1 MRSSLL
7 LVLIGVA
14 ACGEDAVSS
23 PEGDS
28 AQGNR
33 PDPRV
38 IPGGGISDGAIDG
51 VVNLYV
57 IDEATRAPISG
68 AEVRVG
74 DLAGTTGVD
83 GLFIADGVV
92 GPQDIVVKAAGHRK
106 ELWIG
111 ANGANITVNLEADNT
126 GEPPSATLT
135 GSIPNL
141 ASVTVAHTK
150 VTIVGYSQTD
160 VLGDPA
166 NEIATPAQPGNPV
179 APNLCIGDVCN
190 FSINTRTG
198 KLALFAT
205 ILDFDNK
212 ETEDE
217 ADDTLTIVGFAI
229 KQGIDTATATGAQDL
244 TLISDA
250 NTQTLAIDFGS
261 PPSGLTTRGA
271 LVGIELGVDGVLLA
285 GSTVGTSLKVPKL
298 SAITGATGYRLT
310 AIVTDGDE
318 PPAQSIV
325 LRRGLTGSTLAAGDW
340 LALPSAITL
349 SKQGGS
355 WTNATGATVHSI
367 ELSQGATKILNV
379 TVFDSAR
386 SSFDV
391 PDLITLPSGPIEAAV
406 SAFGAAGFDVTDFA
420 LDEDK
425 TKIDRVSGQQTTLN

>member
-7 LVLIGVA
+7 LLLIGA
-14 ACGEDAVSS
+14 AGCGKDAVTP
-23 PEGDS
+23 PEVDS

-38 IPGGGISDGAIDG
+38 IPGGGIGDGAIDG

-57 IDEATRAPISG
+57 IDEATREPISG

-74 DLAGTTGVD
+74 ELAGTTGAD
-83 GLFIADGVV
+83 GLFIADGAV

-111 ANGANITVNLEADNT
+111 ANGANVTVDLEVDNSDD
-126 GEPPSATLT
+126 PPSATLT
-135 GSIPNL
+135 GTIPNL
-141 ASVTVAHTK
+141 ASITVAHTK
-150 VTIVGYSQTD
+150 VTLVGYSSTD
-160 VLGDPA
+160 ELGDPA
-166 NEIATPAQPGNPV
+166 NEIATPAQSPNPLP
-179 APNLCIGDVCN
+179 PNLCIGDVCN

-198 KLALFAT
+198 KLALLAT

-212 ETEDE
+212 GTDDE
-217 ADDTLTIVGFAI
+217 SDDTTAIVGFAI
-229 KQGIDTATATGAQDL
+229 KQGIDTATATGSQDL
-244 TLISDA
+244 SLISDA
-250 NTQTLAIDFGS
+250 NTQTLAIDFAS

-271 LVGIELGVDGVLLA
+271 LVGIELGTDGVLLA
-285 GSTVGTSLKVPKL
+285 GTTGGTSLKVPKL
-298 SAITGATGYRLT
+298 SAITNATGYRLT
-310 AIVTDGDE
+310 GIVTDGQD
-318 PPAQSIV
+318 PPTQSIV
-325 LRRGLTGSTLAAGDW
+325 LRRGLAGSTLAAGTW
-340 LALPSAITL
+340 LSPPSGITL

-355 WTNATGATVHSI
+355 WTNATDATVHSI

-391 PDLITLPSGPIEAAV
+391 PDLITLPSGPIEAVINAF
-406 SAFGAAGFDVTDFA
+406 SAEGFDVTDFA

-425 TKIDRVSGQQTTLN
+425 NKIDRVSGQQTTIN